1 MLSCPKR
8 LNLGRHSRHKRL
20 PSDSSKKDAGVV
32 LLCSDVSGAQHAQ
45 SFSDLFSNFLLEI
58 YTALPK
64 FNANCGP
71 FSLGERVV
79 TAAGG
84 ARRGDETKTS
94 SRAGDESSGVSGGG
108 KKHHSTQMINYKLLP
123 ARGSQPAPL
132 ELLVELH
139 QARVQVL

>member
-1 MLSCPKR
+1 MSCPKR

-108 KKHHSTQMINYKLLP
+108 KKRL
-123 ARGSQPAPL
+123 
-132 ELLVELH
+132 
-139 QARVQVL
+139 